1 MVEHGAEHA
10 TGPGVM
16 ELIKL
21 ANLLVVVAIVYFGA
35 KKGIVAMLKS
45 RKDDVS
51 RKLIDSKKELERVQA
66 ELVEAKREIAKIEDL
81 KRDILNQVRQEGE
94 KASGLILADAKHI
107 AEKIVSDAKVAA
119 QDETRVAFQKLRERI
134 VSEAVDRSAQDL
146 GVSSKT
152 EGQNPVHQ
160 KLMSKFVVEAS
171 SAKINASS
179 KVDN

>member
-1 MVEHGAEHA
+1 
-10 TGPGVM
+10 
-16 ELIKL
+16 
-21 ANLLVVVAIVYFGA
+21 
-35 KKGIVAMLKS
+35 
-45 RKDDVS
+45 
-51 RKLIDSKKELERVQA
+51 VQA